1 MCIRDSDRLLHKSR
15 STPCFCAFVGRWR
28 EVPYVHSHQDIIQAF
43 QEQLKTAEELPEVLA
58 HGMGNFIYLAKLED
72 RESMEEFFRYTLEA
86 ESPKEE
92 TDSLQKA
99 APENGRPADENIS
112 E

>member
-1 MCIRDSDRLLHKSR
+1 
-15 STPCFCAFVGRWR
+15 
-28 EVPYVHSHQDIIQAF
+28 
-43 QEQLKTAEELPEVLA
+43 
-58 HGMGNFIYLAKLED
+58 MGNFIYLAKLED

-99 APENGRPADENIS
+99 APESVRPADENIS